1 MNMRSFYPLCLL
13 GALSLTACDKP
24 SNEHDLFPLVKGKTW
39 TYQIETVYDE
49 PDAKTVKST
58 LEIRNLGSA
67 ELSDGST
74 AWIRRTNMGHEYWLQ
89 SNDKSIS
96 RVAMKA
102 PLKER
107 AIMDEE
113 ARVVMPHEMAVGANW
128 TVSTVPYVLRRR
140 NEQPA
145 DFRYLPKYQ
154 NLPMVFTVVDMD
166 AKVDTPAAK
175 FEHCALVEGKLDI
188 LLWNDEAFAFKPN
201 HLVQKEWYCPGTGLV
216 QVERIEP
223 TTTKLLQGGVMRMR
237 LIASN

>member
-1 MNMRSFYPLCLL
+1 MTMRILTPLCLVGL
-13 GALSLTACDKP
+13 LALAACDKP
-24 SNEHDLFPLVKGKTW
+24 AHENNLFPLVKGKSW

-49 PDAKTVKST
+49 PDTKTVKST

-74 AWIRRTNMGHEYWLQ
+74 AWRRRTDMGHEYWLQ
-89 SNDKSIS
+89 STDQEIA

-113 ARVVMPHEMAVGANW
+113 VRTVLPHTLNVGTTW
-128 TVSTVPYVLRRR
+128 TTTTVPYVLRRR
-140 NEQPA
+140 NEKPA

-154 NLPMVFTVVDMD
+154 NLPMVFTVLALD
-166 AKVDTPAAK
+166 AKVDTPADK
-175 FEHCALVEGKLDI
+175 FENCALVEGKLEI
-188 LLWNDEAFAFKPN
+188 LLWNDEAFAYKPN
-201 HLVQKEWYCPGTGLV
+201 HLVQKEWYCPGVGLV
-216 QVERIEP
+216 QVERVEP

-237 LIASN
+237 LLQSN